1 MPSLFCTLRRYRNK
15 SWARP
20 VPAAAVIPAAQ
31 VMTDFIGPKAFVAGR
46 ASSSGNLPAQLVG
59 VRRKL
64 HGLGQGDS
72 KGTSGVGVKSCNPGR
87 TTDGESTSR
96 ELIRR
101 SGTKAGVS
109 NRIRYPGSPS
119 CKRCSL
125 GATQTTS
132 LCCAVGK
139 PRSEPPGKYV
149 RKDET

>member
-1 MPSLFCTLRRYRNK
+1 MT
-15 SWARP
+15 
-20 VPAAAVIPAAQ
+20 AV
-31 VMTDFIGPKAFVAGR
+31 IGPKASVAGH
-46 ASSSGNLPAQLVG
+46 ASSSGNPLAQLVG

-64 HGLGQGDS
+64 RGLGPEGS
-72 KGTSGVGVKSCNPGR
+72 RGTSGVGVKSCNPGR

-96 ELIRR
+96 RRIRQG
-101 SGTKAGVS
+101 GTKARVS

-119 CKRCSL
+119 RKRCSL
-125 GATQTTS
+125 GVAQATS

>member
-1 MPSLFCTLRRYRNK
+1 MPSLFCTLRRYTNK

-20 VPAAAVIPAAQ
+20 VPAAAVIPAAR
-31 VMTDFIGPKAFVAGR
+31 VMTDLIGPKAFVAGR
-46 ASSSGNLPAQLVG
+46 TSPSGNLPAQLVG

-64 HGLGQGDS
+64 YGLGQGDS
-72 KGTSGVGVKSCNPGR
+72 TSTSGVGVKSRNPER

-96 ELIRR
+96 ELLRR

-119 CKRCSL
+119 RKRCSL
-125 GATQTTS
+125 GATQTTR
-132 LCCAVGK
+132 LCRAAGK
-139 PRSEPPGKYV
+139 PRSRPPGKYV